1 MKLSKSKII
10 MVKIYV
16 SDNKFARKCGSWH
29 LKVAMVTYSNTN
41 QVELRNVTRKSTQV
55 CHWLLLVA
63 VLACKQ
69 VLFIHSELCLILV
82 IVRSVAA
89 QALRNTLQLCD
100 KLQERPVLDNSFE
113 VRLVLA

>member
-1 MKLSKSKII
+1 MAAGTSRLP
-10 MVKIYV
+10 
-16 SDNKFARKCGSWH
+16 W
-29 LKVAMVTYSNTN
+29 
-41 QVELRNVTRKSTQV
+41 LRIATLTRWNYETSHASL
-55 CHWLLLVA
+55 HWLLLVA